1 MNEKTREGPPLRAF
15 KHIIYNNIISLFY
28 YNLSRNKT
36 AEVSTA
42 FTHKHMN
49 MKLRLPFSRMKSI
62 TNPTAF
68 KFWRLDNLDLV
79 IYVPAIIV

>member
-1 MNEKTREGPPLRAF
+1 MNEKTREGKPLRAF

-49 MKLRLPFSRMKSI
+49 MKLRLPFSRMNSI
-62 TNPTAF
+62 TNPTGF
-68 KFWRLDNLDLV
+68 KFWRLDNLNLV
-79 IYVPAIIV
+79 MIYVPAIV